1 MNQSQD
7 NIASPC
13 IRNCCLN
20 EEDICLG
27 CFRSITEI
35 INWTQVDEKI
45 RRRFLK
51 NAQDRQAKKAVNNL

>member
-35 INWTQVDEKI
+35 INWTQVDEKT
-45 RRRFLK
+45 RWRFLK
-51 NAQDRQAKKAVNNL
+51 NAQDRQAKKSVNSL